1 MEVTSSDVYKKM
13 ITPVIWKIDFL
24 VNMLGYGDGTRRGQ
38 GTKARTPVM
47 KSMKFLA
54 KEKTKA

>member
-1 MEVTSSDVYKKM
+1 M
-13 ITPVIWKIDFL
+13 L

-54 KEKTKA
+54 KEKTKGSSRGDRGEAVDTQDT